1 MSWTSRSVGDRR
13 EQSGFA
19 RSRSTHTNPFRIP
32 ALPSPKR
39 PHDPRPTDVP
49 SEHQD
54 SADIVS
60 AIDQATWPI
69 VVADVLGRVAF
80 ANLAAAQLIGLAPDR
95 IQGRHFSTL
104 LTRGPIAQLD
114 QITARIAA
122 GQRWSGPIV
131 ARGPDSSRL
140 DLELA
145 VAPVLDAE
153 GAVSGSVSLLR
164 DLRPER
170 DVAQLLRSEL
180 HQQASVGAALAGL
193 DSTEPIGVLGGEV
206 ASALLALDG
215 VDFAR
220 VIALASRDQAQVLAD
235 RARGPALPRQL
246 RIPPTRTRHLRA
258 RAAEGAWV
266 EAWVARREYGRYG
279 QELKAAGIRASGY
292 APLRHAGR
300 AVGLLAVGTRD
311 PRGVHILERHLTAL
325 SHFGA
330 LASGLLGPGLAAHQR
345 DADLR
350 AEIERIIAERAFTP
364 VFQPIV
370 RVAGGEP
377 IAYEALTR
385 FADGSPPDIRFADAY
400 AIGLGI
406 ELETATLGSALESAG
421 ALPEGLL
428 LSVNVSP
435 SFVLKNGT
443 LAKLLGRAARPIV
456 LELTEREPIDDYAA
470 FREAIAGLDV
480 AVDWAVDDA
489 GAGYASLRHIIELRP
504 RYVKLDRGL
513 VTGINADPIR
523 QALVAGMLHFGSSI
537 GVEIIAEGVETEAE
551 RLTLQELGVRHGQ
564 GFLFA
569 RPGPANG

>member
-1 MSWTSRSVGDRR
+1 MSAV
-13 EQSGFA
+13 
-19 RSRSTHTNPFRIP
+19 
-32 ALPSPKR
+32 
-39 PHDPRPTDVP
+39 
-49 SEHQD
+49 
-54 SADIVS
+54 
-60 AIDQATWPI
+60 DQAAWPI
-69 VVADVLGRVAF
+69 VVADVLGRVTF
-80 ANLAAAQLIGLAPDR
+80 ANRAAAQVIGLAPDR

-104 LTRGPIAQLD
+104 LSRGPIAQLD
-114 QITARIAA
+114 QITARVAA

-131 ARGPDSSRL
+131 TRGQDAAPL

-145 VAPVLDAE
+145 VAPVRDAE
-153 GAVSGSVSLLR
+153 GAISGSVSLLR
-164 DLRPER
+164 DLRAER
-170 DVAQLLRSEL
+170 DVAELLGGQL
-180 HQQASVGAALAGL
+180 HQQASVGAALASL
-193 DSTEPIGVLGGEV
+193 DSTEPLGVLGGEV

-220 VIALASRDQAQVLAD
+220 VIALGSRDQAQILAD
-235 RARGPALPRQL
+235 RSRGPALPRQL
-246 RIPPTRTRHLRA
+246 RIPPARTGHLRA
-258 RAAEGAWV
+258 RASEGAWV
-266 EAWVARREYGRYG
+266 EAWVARREYGVYG
-279 QELKAAGIRASGY
+279 QELKAAGVRASGY

-300 AVGLLAVGTRD
+300 AVGVLAVGTRD

-330 LASGLLGPGLAAHQR
+330 VASGLLGASLAAHQR

-364 VFQPIV
+364 VFQAIV
-370 RVAGGEP
+370 RVATGEP

-385 FADGSPPDIRFADAY
+385 FADGSPPDGRFADAY

-406 ELETATLGSALESAG
+406 ELEAATLGSALDGAS
-421 ALPEGLL
+421 ALPQGVL

-435 SFVLKNGT
+435 TFVLKNGT
-443 LAKLLGRAARPIV
+443 LAELLGRATRPVV
-456 LELTEREPIDDYAA
+456 LELTEREPIDDYAE
-470 FREAIAGLDV
+470 FREAIAGLNV

-504 RYVKLDRGL
+504 SYVKLDRGL

-523 QALVAGMLHFGSSI
+523 QALVVGLLHFASST

-551 RLTLQELGVRHGQ
+551 RLTLQELGVALGQ

-569 RPGPANG
+569 RPGPASG